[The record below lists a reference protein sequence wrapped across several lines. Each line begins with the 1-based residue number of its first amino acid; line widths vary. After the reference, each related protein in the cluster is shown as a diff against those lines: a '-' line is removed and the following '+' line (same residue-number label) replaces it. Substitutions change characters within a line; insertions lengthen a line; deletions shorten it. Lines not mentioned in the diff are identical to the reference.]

1 MIRIDHE
8 MTKLHYISFIAAT
21 STDSIS
27 EYTWL
32 GPLGEAYSPVMA
44 ILPMAYRVWQSPE
57 TLYDGM
63 IYISKAHPTKI
74 MPEQ

>member
-1 MIRIDHE
+1 MFKIF
-8 MTKLHYISFIAAT
+8 KSFREKPFK
-21 STDSIS
+21 S
-27 EYTWL
+27 
-32 GPLGEAYSPVMA
+32 LGEAYSPVMA
-44 ILPMAYRVWQSPE
+44 ILPMAYRIWQSPE

>member
-1 MIRIDHE
+1 MYKLIEIEGFSAEYDPESRAAIRDGYMAENINWILE
-8 MTKLHYISFIAAT
+8 Q
-21 STDSIS
+21 
-27 EYTWL
+27 EERL
-32 GPLGEAYSPVMA
+32 GNNR
-44 ILPMAYRVWQSPE
+44 IWQSPE